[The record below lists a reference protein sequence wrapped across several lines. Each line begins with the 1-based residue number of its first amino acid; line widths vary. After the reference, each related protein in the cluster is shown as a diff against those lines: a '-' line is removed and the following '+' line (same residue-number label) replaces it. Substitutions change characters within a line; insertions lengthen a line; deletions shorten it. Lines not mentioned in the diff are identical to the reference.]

1 MWALGLLTWGSL
13 VASTDS
19 QMAAQVGPI
28 TSFQHAGA
36 NSAVQHYDMNIATI
50 FFDNHINCIKS
61 WTFVGKTASE
71 AISRQESLIPR
82 LMGC

>member
-13 VASTDS
+13 VARTDS

-36 NSAVQHYDMNIATI
+36 NSAEQHYDMNIATFFFGKNSWRTI
-50 FFDNHINCIKS
+50 FAVEK
-61 WTFVGKTASE
+61 
-71 AISRQESLIPR
+71 ISAENIVARKH
-82 LMGC
+82 